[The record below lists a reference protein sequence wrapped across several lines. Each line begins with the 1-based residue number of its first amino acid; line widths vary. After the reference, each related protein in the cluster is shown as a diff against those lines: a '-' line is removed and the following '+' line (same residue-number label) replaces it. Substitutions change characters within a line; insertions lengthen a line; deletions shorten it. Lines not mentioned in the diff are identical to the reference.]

1 MDVDK
6 IYALQSKYLN
16 KEKKMKLAIGENI
29 RNFRK
34 KNDLTQEE
42 LASRLG
48 VTYQSISRWEN
59 GTTYPDLEL
68 IPAIAEVLA
77 VTVDELFGMPQI
89 EKEKRAVQTFDELR
103 RECIKR
109 DYDADKIVNL
119 LRDIRRNYLNSD
131 SAWRPWS
138 EGNDRAFRDPKILP
152 EVRLL
157 AEAFLEHHP
166 MHPHTL
172 QTMADVEDEEHL
184 ADFLNKYTTAFDCS
198 ARALLFRRYDRRGD
212 AEKFEPERRYQLY
225 QAFDTLLCPRNL
237 LKREENSEDKQEVD
251 RFMETILSLI
261 RCDAED
267 DRPDIW
273 VSNRIELGLK
283 SAVRAISS
291 GNPNEALSKIETVVK
306 LLEDTMMITDEI
318 LLPTSCR
325 FIDGMTWRAQES
337 CLNRDNNPDSPEE
350 RFIYISTEMN
360 GMSTC
365 YCIFPSDYYD
375 VLNGK
380 NFDPLRDHP
389 KFTKLCERVKAL
401 IVIKQKEL

>member
-1 MDVDK
+1 M
-6 IYALQSKYLN
+6 
-16 KEKKMKLAIGENI
+16 ELAIGENI

-34 KNDLTQEE
+34 KNDLTQEA
-42 LASRLG
+42 LADRLG

-77 VTVDELFGMPQI
+77 VTVDELLGMPQI

-109 DYDADKIVNL
+109 EYDAEKIVEL

-157 AEAFLEHHP
+157 TEAYFERHP
-166 MHPHTL
+166 MQPHVIE
-172 QTMADVEDEEHL
+172 TMAEIEDEEQLEH
-184 ADFLNKYTTAFDCS
+184 FLSKYTTPFDCS
-198 ARALLFRRYDRRGD
+198 ARALLFNRYLRRGD

-225 QAFDTLLCPRNL
+225 HAFSTLLCPRYL
-237 LKREENSEDKQEVD
+237 IKWGESTEHKQAVDK
-251 RFMETILSLI
+251 FMENMLSLI

-273 VSNRIELGLK
+273 ITDRIELGLK
-283 SAVRAISS
+283 SAVRSISL
-291 GNPNEALSKIETVVK
+291 GNQDAALSQIEAVVK
-306 LLEDTMMITDEI
+306 LLEDTMKITDDV

-325 FIDGMTWRAQES
+325 FLNGMEWRAKEMWM
-337 CLNRDNNPDSPEE
+337 NRDNNPDSTEE
-350 RFIYISTEMN
+350 RMIYMDTRMN
-360 GMSTC
+360 GMCTC
-365 YCIFPSDYYD
+365 YCIFPSNYYD
-375 VLNGK
+375 MLK
-380 NFDPLRDHP
+380 DSSFDPVRDEAE
-389 KFTKLCERVKAL
+389 FIKLCDRVKAL
-401 IVIKQKEL
+401 IVTK